1 MGTPHP
7 KGRRFGC
14 VEGLRPPALKKR
26 TKLVDVRSTLGG
38 KGDSWQQVS
47 PKYNHVRPKWVQGSK
62 SCGRLFRDL
71 HQNFGILFFLIW
83 EIWLS
88 PEAFQNGM
96 PIILDEPAYFLVHP
110 IVLLKPHF
118 FEEKTYLKN

>member
-1 MGTPHP
+1 MVRRENSTDRHSEILWVHP
-7 KGRRFGC
+7 TQRGAVLDVWKG
-14 VEGLRPPALKKR
+14 LDPQHLKKR

-71 HQNFGILFFLIW
+71 HQNFGILFFK
-83 EIWLS
+83 S
-88 PEAFQNGM
+88 GKNG
-96 PIILDEPAYFLVHP
+96 
-110 IVLLKPHF
+110 
-118 FEEKTYLKN
+118 